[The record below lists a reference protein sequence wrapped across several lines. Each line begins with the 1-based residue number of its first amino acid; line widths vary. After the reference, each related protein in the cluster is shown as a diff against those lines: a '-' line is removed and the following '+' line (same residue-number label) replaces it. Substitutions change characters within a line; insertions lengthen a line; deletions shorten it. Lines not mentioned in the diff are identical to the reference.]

1 MKVELKKI
9 KKGPR
14 RGSNPQPQI
23 GMGRIILTLAYTP
36 VVHVGS
42 VAIELLGN
50 IASEGSVVESR

>member
-1 MKVELKKI
+1 
-9 KKGPR
+9 
-14 RGSNPQPQI
+14 
-23 GMGRIILTLAYTP
+23 MGRIILTLAYTP